1 MEDIEYTSYR
11 TTKRKLYELIKP
23 FNYRVFTDLINPI
36 ISANR
41 GLDITQ
47 AKWAIKL
54 QSREVLL
61 FLEQTG
67 ITIRNFGVDI
77 QIDKKQI
84 SKKEIKGLIP
94 EITNEEIEKTL
105 NPIISCQRG
114 AYISDPKWVRYVSMD
129 ELRMFLLKIG
139 EPIQGVSNQ
148 IIELVDSSEKPVVYE
163 LI

>member
-1 MEDIEYTSYR
+1 MEDIEYISYR
-11 TTKRKLYELIKP
+11 TTKRKLYELVKP
-23 FNYRVFTDLINPI
+23 INYSVFTDLINPI

-41 GLDITQ
+41 ELDITQ

-54 QSREVLL
+54 QSKEVLL

-67 ITIRNFGVDI
+67 ITIGNFGVDI

-84 SKKEIKGLIP
+84 SKKEIKSLIP
-94 EITNEEIEKTL
+94 EITNEEIERTL
-105 NPIISCQRG
+105 NPIISYQRG
-114 AYISDPKWVRYVSMD
+114 VYISDPKWVRYVSMD

-139 EPIQGVSNQ
+139 EPIQAVSNQ
-148 IIELVDSSEKPVVYE
+148 ITELVDSSEKPVVYE